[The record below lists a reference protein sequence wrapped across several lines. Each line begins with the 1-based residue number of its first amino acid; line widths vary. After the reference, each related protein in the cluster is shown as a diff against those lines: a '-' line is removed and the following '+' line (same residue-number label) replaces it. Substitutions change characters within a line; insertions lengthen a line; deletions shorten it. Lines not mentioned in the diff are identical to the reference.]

1 MVSILK
7 EWYGENATVEND
19 YGYDWMPKLP
29 HEYRDASMI
38 PTWNRMRD
46 GKVKG
51 YFVWGMNPAHF
62 APNASNARRGLSRSS
77 TGWLSPISSR
87 RKPPT
92 SGRNPGSTSS
102 PARPKSIVCRP

>member
-1 MVSILK
+1 
-7 EWYGENATVEND
+7 
-19 YGYDWMPKLP
+19 MPKLP

-62 APNASNARRGLSRSS
+62 APNASNARRGLAKLDWMVVSD
-77 TGWLSPISSR
+77 IV
-87 RKPPT
+87 PT
-92 SGRNPGSTSS
+92 ETSDFWKNPGSTSS
-102 PARPKSIVCRP
+102 PARPKSIVCRQP